1 MELSIIKRTA
11 TTATVLVSLADSKE
25 AAIDGAVEL
34 TRYPI
39 IRRVRDW
46 KNGSYTITTETPA
59 K

>member
-1 MELSIIKRTA
+1 MELSIIKRTE
-11 TTATVLVSLADSKE
+11 TTTTVLVVLADSKD
-25 AAIDGAVEL
+25 AAIDAAVEL

-46 KNGSYTITTETPA
+46 KNGSYTITTEAPA